1 MNSRL
6 KEMLTN
12 EETLV
17 TITHEEQTLTVVYN
31 ELNGLRWLFS
41 NDLRMENY
49 IKEYPIIAF
58 YSSVIPYDN
67 NYILNIA
74 RCGDLG
80 ELDKWNP
87 IKKRQLEVFTPIIQ
101 KFIVSGYPSDKEKS
115 EEINKALADY
125 RSFGNKTFEE
135 LQAYNEA
142 LKQSPEFQRVWPD
155 ANREACTQFLMN
167 KLGKL
172 SDELKKQLQE
182 NPMRAT
188 RGYMKLGDGWEIGAL
203 LEDILEK
210 KYGIIWYGNEAKTLD
225 PDTIYE

>member
-6 KEMLTN
+6 KEMFTK
-12 EETLV
+12 EEILV

-58 YSSVIPYDN
+58 YSSVIPDNN

-74 RCGDLG
+74 CCGDFR
-80 ELDKWNP
+80 ELDKWDP
-87 IKKRQLEVFTPIIQ
+87 IKKRQLEVFAPIIQ

-115 EEINKALADY
+115 EEINKALAEY
-125 RSFGNKTFEE
+125 RSSGHKTFEE

-167 KLGKL
+167 KIGIL
-172 SDELKKQLQE
+172 SDELKKRLQE
-182 NPMRAT
+182 DPMGAT
-188 RGYMKLGDGWEIGAL
+188 LNYMRLGDGWEIDAL
-203 LEDILEK
+203 LEDILDK
-210 KYGIIWYGNEAKTLD
+210 KYGIIWYGYEAKALD